1 MPDFSPVVAQWNR
14 LRVRHPT
21 LEPALVVDMIR
32 ATIAAVSGDLDLRKA
47 EIQAEI
53 DSLSSAIAMARNE
66 IVDLGVDE
74 IMAYQIP
81 AASSELNAIV
91 AHTASA
97 TDTILDSCEM
107 VDGVAERLDSD
118 EGRQLQNATTR
129 IYEACSFQDITGQ
142 RIVKVMAALKAI
154 DAGLTSIGVGLAG
167 VAAPRPAALD
177 SDGHLTSGPQLPGLA
192 TDQDEIDRL
201 LASFD

>member
-1 MPDFSPVVAQWNR
+1 
-14 LRVRHPT
+14 
-21 LEPALVVDMIR
+21 
-32 ATIAAVSGDLDLRKA
+32 
-47 EIQAEI
+47 
-53 DSLSSAIAMARNE
+53 MAF
-66 IVDLGVDE
+66 
-74 IMAYQIP
+74 QIP
-81 AASSELNAIV
+81 AASSELSAIV

-97 TDTILDSCEM
+97 TDAILDSCEV

-154 DAGLTSIGVGLAG
+154 DAGLTSVGLGLAG
-167 VAAPRPAALD
+167 VAAPRPATLD
-177 SDGHLTSGPQLPGLA
+177 SDGHLTNDPQLPGLA
-192 TDQDEIDRL
+192 TDQDEIGRL